1 MLLLRHLVVVEDGVY
16 RPHPGDAPLLAFY
29 ANAIAHLLPAE
40 AADAAA

>member
-1 MLLLRHLVVVEDGVY
+1 VVVEDGVY
-16 RPHPGDAPLLAFY
+16 RPHQGDAPLLAFY